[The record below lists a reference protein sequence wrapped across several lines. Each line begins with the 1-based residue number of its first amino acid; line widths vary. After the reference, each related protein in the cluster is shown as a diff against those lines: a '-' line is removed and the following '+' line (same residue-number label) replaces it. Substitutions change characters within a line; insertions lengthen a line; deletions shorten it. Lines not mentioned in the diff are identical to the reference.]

1 MRHPSFTVREQTGYS
16 LGGCGTDC
24 STGRFGA
31 IATGPPVAGGPEAG
45 ALPGVGGAALPGI
58 DPPEPG
64 IVVVGGVAGP
74 TSGPTGIGPCG
85 IPGGTVVDGG
95 GLPGIGP
102 AAGGGVVVSPAGGLG
117 VISCACAEN
126 ARSDAPA
133 NAKNRELRMK
143 ASSLIR
149 AVLGNK
155 FRATTPVPPL
165 AALGWR
171 AEELSRRSGRDSGQG
186 PCSYSICSLAV
197 RL

>member
-1 MRHPSFTVREQTGYS
+1 MV
-16 LGGCGTDC
+16 
-24 STGRFGA
+24 
-31 IATGPPVAGGPEAG
+31 
-45 ALPGVGGAALPGI
+45 VGEPGI
-58 DPPEPG
+58 VVGEPGIVVVGPG

-74 TSGPTGIGPCG
+74 TSGPPGIGGSG

-117 VISCACAEN
+117 VISCAWAEN

-133 NAKNRELRMK
+133 NAKNRELRMN

-155 FRATTPVPPL
+155 FRTRTLVPSF
-165 AALGWR
+165 AALGWQ

-186 PCSYSICSLAV
+186 PCSWSICSLAV